1 MSLRLFTAIVNQKLA
16 VLMIPVSSPLC
27 TTEVVF
33 AYCSQTHTNFDLKCD
48 SNIKKKNRPDTSE
61 YILHFCWKK
70 LGLPT

>member
-1 MSLRLFTAIVNQKLA
+1 MSLRVFTAIVNQKLA

-48 SNIKKKNRPDTSE
+48 SNIKKK
-61 YILHFCWKK
+61 K
-70 LGLPT
+70 